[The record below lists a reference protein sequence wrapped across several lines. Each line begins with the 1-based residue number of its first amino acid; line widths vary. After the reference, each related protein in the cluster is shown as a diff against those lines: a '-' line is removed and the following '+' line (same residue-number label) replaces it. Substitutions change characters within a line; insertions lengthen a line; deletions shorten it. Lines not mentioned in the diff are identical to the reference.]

1 MKNKEIYFLI
11 IGYALTLLSLEFFSR
26 TIFAILSKSF
36 NAYLYGL
43 NKKVELNYK
52 LGSRFSPRFT
62 IIKKV
67 AHHNNNFNLEKNI
80 SFTFGGSTTYGSYCG
95 KNSSSWPD
103 ELSKISQLQILNYG
117 RNGKNSYYSL
127 ENLKIALSERIPE
140 KVFLANWINELNII
154 GTIPKSNIKKLSE
167 NNIDNI
173 KIIRKRPFSE
183 ELLIKAKQLDLTLKK
198 YLLTY
203 EMINSLKAKF
213 LPNNKV
219 NISIKS
225 YDRDFVNQYGEKIIS
240 IAIDNYIINL
250 KSFYELSNLYGFKL
264 IIIRP
269 PFNWDLFSETY
280 PMHYVKF
287 VKKWDKLMIKRIKD
301 LEIKSDFKFIVI
313 NDHKNHNDNQYFCD
327 GVHQNLEGHKKT
339 AEIINKFMY

>member
-26 TIFAILSKSF
+26 TFFAIVSKSF

-203 EMINSLKAKF
+203 EMINSLKAKT
-213 LPNNKV
+213 L
-219 NISIKS
+219 
-225 YDRDFVNQYGEKIIS
+225 
-240 IAIDNYIINL
+240 
-250 KSFYELSNLYGFKL
+250 
-264 IIIRP
+264 
-269 PFNWDLFSETY
+269 TY
-280 PMHYVKF
+280 
-287 VKKWDKLMIKRIKD
+287 
-301 LEIKSDFKFIVI
+301 S
-313 NDHKNHNDNQYFCD
+313 
-327 GVHQNLEGHKKT
+327 
-339 AEIINKFMY
+339 